1 MAATAA
7 SYGHSAGP
15 SARPMTNSPTK
26 PIVSSRMPSSRDEK
40 GATASSKNS
49 PSKKK
54 ITMKKT
60 RLPEVGPMIR
70 DLENNVVHITGKLL
84 GQGGFAR
91 VYQVQG
97 PDGKAMAF
105 KAIMK
110 EALLHQRK
118 NRQKVLAEILI
129 HRSLHHPNIVHFI
142 DLFQDEANVYF
153 KLELCS
159 NGSMNDMIRTRGP
172 CSDEEARFY
181 MIQII
186 AGTKFMH
193 MNHVIHRDLK
203 LGNIFLDSNMNTK
216 IGDFG
221 LAALLKDPEERKKT
235 MCGTP
240 NYIAPEILY
249 EGNGN
254 GHSFEVDIWSVGV
267 ILFTLLSGKPPFQT
281 TSVPAIY
288 EKIRKNEYTIPDH
301 VRPEACDLIRSILTP
316 DPSQRPSLVE
326 IMNHPWFTVGKVPLH
341 VPSTA
346 TRSTP
351 SLTLPRTMEES
362 LRNFE
367 TLKKLSGWRDDADD
381 EVEEEEM
388 TDEQRRQSA
397 KEKRRAQER
406 AEDDREKMDR
416 EFENAI
422 QPGSSLAGF
431 LQLGKKAL
439 SKAPDATGPLRPKSL
454 TGLSRQ
460 ISALSLSRQ
469 QGNSMAANMAIG
481 STGKG
486 GYEDSPQNALFSGNA
501 DKENANSPMDAR
513 MMPPPTALSHV
524 RSRGDLAGAA
534 AAEERRMLSQKA
546 RLVAAMTGSGSGGS
560 LASIASGQTRP
571 DSRHS
576 VQTPVA
582 ISDDIKD
589 SEDCME
595 LASLD
600 IMVQNLDNAL
610 ESFQERSRF
619 VPIDQVS
626 RETKIQ
632 LAVRP
637 DPLNANR
644 MRPRSPK
651 AYIICWLDEMDK
663 YGLGYALSDG
673 TIGVYLKDESSIAT
687 NASRTHFDH
696 VARLHDTRG
705 YLARP
710 DNYAIPQSGHPGD
723 SMSRDVQRKFKI
735 LGYFE
740 DKIDARLEGFDLPLD
755 DRGRSSDMPFI
766 WRWYRCL
773 QAIVFRLSTSTVQFN
788 FYDHVKL
795 LFSNHGLVLTAIVP
809 SKSGDEAQMIR
820 TWTMDEFI
828 DIAEKTRSTRE
839 QVDQRLR
846 SPFEREE
853 DQNEEDLYPLAI
865 TTPEERKLV
874 RSLIAKVKYAR
885 DTMIKIASKDQAAT
899 ITTLGGPTTSSALNT
914 PTLQTKS
921 SIIHTSAAKSSTTRT
936 RSGSTATLPRSNSGQ
951 SINSIASSVRRGI

>member
-15 SARPMTNSPTK
+15 SARPMTASPTK
-26 PIVSSRMPSSRDEK
+26 PVVSSRMPSSRDEK
-40 GATASSKNS
+40 GATASSKIS

-60 RLPEVGPMIR
+60 RLPEVGPTIR

-267 ILFTLLSGKPPFQT
+267 ILYTLLAGKPPFQT

-346 TRSTP
+346 TKASP
-351 SLTLPRTMEES
+351 SLILPRTMEES

-388 TDEQRRQSA
+388 TEEQRRQSA

-406 AEDDREKMDR
+406 AEDDRERMDK

-481 STGKG
+481 KG
-486 GYEDSPQNALFSGNA
+486 GYEEHPQTALFSGNA

-524 RSRGDLAGAA
+524 RSRGDLASAA
-534 AAEERRMLSQKA
+534 AADERRMLNQKA

-560 LASIASGQTRP
+560 LASVASGQTRP
-571 DSRHS
+571 GSM
-576 VQTPVA
+576 QTPIV
-582 ISDDIKD
+582 IPDDAKEADDYI
-589 SEDCME
+589 E
-595 LASLD
+595 LANLD
-600 IMVQNLDNAL
+600 VMVQNLDDAIDA
-610 ESFQERSRF
+610 FQERTRF
-619 VPIDQVS
+619 IPNDRAS
-626 RETKIQ
+626 RETKIA

-637 DPLNANR
+637 DAMNPNR

-687 NASRTHFDH
+687 NANRTHFDH
-696 VARLHDTRG
+696 VSRLHDSRG
-705 YLARP
+705 FQARP
-710 DNYAIPQSGHPGD
+710 ENFEIPQTGPVGD
-723 SMSRDVQRKFKI
+723 SMSRDIQRKYKI

-755 DRGRSSDMPFI
+755 DRGRTSDMPFI

-788 FYDHVKL
+788 FYDHIKL
-795 LFSNHGLVLTAIVP
+795 LFSNDGLVLTAIVP
-809 SKSGDEAQMIR
+809 SKSGDEAQTIR

-828 DIAEKTRSTRE
+828 DIAEKTRSSRE
-839 QVDQRLR
+839 QVDQRLT
-846 SPFEREE
+846 SPYEKLDDRTE
-853 DQNEEDLYPLAI
+853 DDYPLAI

-874 RSLIAKVKYAR
+874 RSLVAKVKYAR
-885 DTMIKIASKDQAAT
+885 DTMIKIASKDAT
-899 ITTLGGPTTSSALNT
+899 AITTIGGPTTSSALNSQQNT
-914 PTLQTKS
+914 PILQTKS
-921 SIIHTSAAKSSTTRT
+921 SIISASAIKSSAART
-936 RSGSTATLPRSNSGQ
+936 RAGSTATLPRSNSGQ
-951 SINSIASSVRRGI
+951 SINSIASSMRRGL

>member
-7 SYGHSAGP
+7 SYGLSAGP
-15 SARPMTNSPTK
+15 SARPMTTSPTK
-26 PIVSSRMPSSRDEK
+26 PISSSRKPSSRDEK
-40 GATASSKNS
+40 AS
-49 PSKKK
+49 PTKKK
-54 ITMKKT
+54 IMMKKSK
-60 RLPEVGPMIR
+60 LPEVGPTIH
-70 DLENNVVHITGKLL
+70 DIENNVVHVTGKLL

-97 PDGKAMAF
+97 PDGNAMAF
-105 KAIMK
+105 KAINK

-118 NRQKVLAEILI
+118 NRSKVLAEILI
-129 HRSLHHPNIVHFI
+129 HRSLHHPNIVHFV

-181 MIQII
+181 MVQII

-267 ILFTLLSGKPPFQT
+267 ILYTLLAGKPPFQT
-281 TSVPAIY
+281 NSVPAIY

-341 VPSTA
+341 VSSSA
-346 TRSTP
+346 TKISP
-351 SLTLPRTMEES
+351 SLDLPRTMKES
-362 LRNFE
+362 MQNLE
-367 TLKKLSGWRDDADD
+367 TLKRRSNWRDDADD

-388 TDEQRRQSA
+388 TEEQRKQSA

-406 AEDDREKMDR
+406 AEDERERMDK
-416 EFENAI
+416 EFEIAI

-431 LQLGKKAL
+431 LKLGKKAL

-469 QGNSMAANMAIG
+469 HGNSMAANMAIG
-481 STGKG
+481 KG
-486 GYEDSPQNALFSGNA
+486 GYEEPAHGALFSGNA

-524 RSRGDLAGAA
+524 RSRGDLASAA
-534 AAEERRMLSQKA
+534 AADERRMLSQKA

-560 LASIASGQTRP
+560 LASVASGQARP
-571 DSRHS
+571 DSRYS
-576 VQTPVA
+576 AQAPIA
-582 ISDDIKD
+582 ITDDTKD
-589 SEDCME
+589 ADGCIE
-595 LASLD
+595 LANLD
-600 IMVQNLDNAL
+600 VMVQNLDEAL
-610 ESFQERSRF
+610 ESFQERTRF
-619 VPIDQVS
+619 VPSDRAS
-626 RETKIQ
+626 RETKIA

-637 DPLNANR
+637 DAMNHNR

-687 NASRTHFDH
+687 NANRTHFDH
-696 VARLHDTRG
+696 VARLHDSRG
-705 YLARP
+705 YQARP
-710 DNYAIPQSGHPGD
+710 ENYVIPQSGPVGD
-723 SMSRDVQRKFKI
+723 SMSRDIQRKYKI

-755 DRGRSSDMPFI
+755 DRGRISEMPFI

-788 FYDHVKL
+788 FYDHIKL
-795 LFSNHGLVLTAIVP
+795 LFSNDGLVLTAIVP
-809 SKSGDEAQMIR
+809 SKSADEAQTIR
-820 TWTMDEFI
+820 TWTMEEFI
-828 DIAEKTRSTRE
+828 DIAEKTRSARE
-839 QVDQRLR
+839 QVNQRLTSAYEKVDDR
-846 SPFEREE
+846 DEE
-853 DQNEEDLYPLAI
+853 EYPLAV

-885 DTMIKIASKDQAAT
+885 DTMIKIASKDAT
-899 ITTLGGPTTSSALNT
+899 AISTLGGPTTSSALNSQQNT

-921 SIIHTSAAKSSTTRT
+921 SIISASAIKSSAART
-936 RSGSTATLPRSNSGQ
+936 RAGSTATLPRSNSGQ
-951 SINSIASSVRRGI
+951 SINSIASSKRRAL